1 MKNNRLYKSDQI
13 SSMSEREI
21 RAEYSRL
28 RSIANKRLGRLEAQG
43 LNKTARSGYR
53 FPTIKQIEQSSKST
67 TASELADVSK
77 FLKDIHSTVTGEKK
91 FISDFRE
98 TMKEKGYGDL
108 VDSLDDT
115 YKMIDFL
122 DEMREIYGDKLY
134 SSGDLLDVLTE
145 SERLNIPHDKLKE
158 HIDLFVS
165 NVDAMKS
172 VQPTKGGRT
181 FSSSRIDSL
190 VKKWEK

>member
-1 MKNNRLYKSDQI
+1 MKKPKLFSSYQI
-13 SSMSEREI
+13 GSMSEKEI

-28 RSIANKRLGRLEAQG
+28 RSIANKRLGRLESQG
-43 LNKTARSGYR
+43 LNRTARSGYR

-91 FISDFRE
+91 FIKEFQE
-98 TMKEKGYGDL
+98 TMIEKGYGDL
-108 VDSLDDT
+108 VETVDDI
-115 YKMIDFL
+115 YKMVDFM

-145 SERLNIPHDKLKE
+145 AERLNIPHDKLKE

-165 NVDAMKS
+165 NVDAMKG
-172 VQPTKGGRT
+172 VQPTKGGKT
-181 FSSSRIDSL
+181 FSSSRINSL